1 MTNEPIK
8 FPVQPK
14 FSKEQELYS
23 RLHDLVHEYD
33 GELSMVA
40 VVGIV
45 ELLKLHVVEASK

>member
-1 MTNEPIK
+1 MDNTIQ
-8 FPVQPK
+8 FPKEPK

-23 RLHDLVHEYD
+23 RLYDLVHEYD

-45 ELLKLHVVEASK
+45 ELLKLHVIEVTK

>member
-1 MTNEPIK
+1 MTNTVK
-8 FPVQPK
+8 FPAQPK

>member
-1 MTNEPIK
+1 MPEPIK
-8 FPVQPK
+8 FPKEPK

-23 RLHDLVHEYD
+23 RLHNLVHEYD

>member
-1 MTNEPIK
+1 MNNTVQ
-8 FPVQPK
+8 FPKEPK

-40 VVGIV
+40 VVGII
-45 ELLKLHVVEASK
+45 ELLKMHVVEASK

>member
-1 MTNEPIK
+1 MSDPIK
-8 FPVQPK
+8 FPAQPK

-33 GELSMVA
+33 GELSMVS

-45 ELLKLHVVEASK
+45 ELLKLHVVEAAK

>member
-1 MTNEPIK
+1 MSEPIK
-8 FPVQPK
+8 FPAQPK

-40 VVGIV
+40 VVGSV
-45 ELLKLHVVEASK
+45 ELLKLHVIEASK

>member
-1 MTNEPIK
+1 MSEPIK
-8 FPVQPK
+8 FTAQPK
-14 FSKEQELYS
+14 FSKEQELYC

-45 ELLKLHVVEASK
+45 EILKLHVVEASK